1 MKEIQEQG
9 RHTIQANT
17 MKHKAKVDAKRRDVQ
32 FDVGD
37 YVMVHLNKARL
48 QKGIPTKLQ
57 IRRVGPC
64 KVLAKYGENAYKIE
78 LPSDLGISP
87 IFNVQDFLDFKG
99 TLPHISPG
107 IQEDI
112 EPTATPKVTKLEVEK
127 LLDSRVKKTTRHKVY
142 MEHLIKWKEKPV
154 SEATW
159 VAETEFKK
167 VGIPLDL
174 LQTDPPRVLC
184 WMGVWCRST

>member
-1 MKEIQEQG
+1 MKEIQEQV
-9 RHTIQANT
+9 RNTIYENT
-17 MKHKAKVDAKRRDVQ
+17 MKHKAKVDAKRRDIQ

-57 IRRVGPC
+57 MRRVGPC
-64 KVLAKYGENAYKIE
+64 KVLSKYGENAYKIE

-87 IFNVQDFLDFKG
+87 IFNVQDLLEFKG
-99 TLPHISPG
+99 TLPQISPG

-112 EPTATPKVTKLEVEK
+112 EPTAAPKVTKLEVEK

-159 VAETEFKK
+159 VAETDFKK

-174 LQTDPPRVLC
+174 IP
-184 WMGVWCRST
+184 SSSS

>member
-1 MKEIQEQG
+1 MKEIQEQV

-32 FDVGD
+32 FGVGD

-57 IRRVGPC
+57 MRRVGPC

-87 IFNVQDFLDFKG
+87 IFNVQDLVEFKG
-99 TLPHISPG
+99 TLPQISPG

-112 EPTATPKVTKLEVEK
+112 GPATTPKVTKLEAEK

-142 MEHLIKWKEKPV
+142 MEHLIKWKEKLV

-159 VAETEFKK
+159 VAKIEFKNFC
-167 VGIPLDL
+167 IPLDL
-174 LQTDPPRVLC
+174 LQTDPP
-184 WMGVWCRST
+184 